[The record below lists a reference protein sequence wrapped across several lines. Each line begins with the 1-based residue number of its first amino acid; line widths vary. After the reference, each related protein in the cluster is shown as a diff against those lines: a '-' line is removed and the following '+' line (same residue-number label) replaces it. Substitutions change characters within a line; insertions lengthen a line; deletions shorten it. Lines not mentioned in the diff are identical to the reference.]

1 MKKNTNKHSGFSK
14 YAMVLAAGS
23 LLMVLGLSLAQGG
36 PPANRGYSTAATATT
51 QLSEE
56 AKEALLEAL
65 TGPEG

>member
-1 MKKNTNKHSGFSK
+1 MIKLSKTIKNSLVIGLGLVT
-14 YAMVLAAGS
+14 VLT
-23 LLMVLGLSLAQGG
+23 MGLSLAQGG